1 VLLRF
6 DDITVPTNGFFWD
19 QQDVSSPINK
29 PTSYEG
35 GLAIMSTLISICFF
49 PTIAYLREH
58 QVQVALQGVAKAGG
72 IIVAVILH

>member
-1 VLLRF
+1 
-6 DDITVPTNGFFWD
+6 
-19 QQDVSSPINK
+19 
-29 PTSYEG
+29 
-35 GLAIMSTLISICFF
+35 MSTLISICFF